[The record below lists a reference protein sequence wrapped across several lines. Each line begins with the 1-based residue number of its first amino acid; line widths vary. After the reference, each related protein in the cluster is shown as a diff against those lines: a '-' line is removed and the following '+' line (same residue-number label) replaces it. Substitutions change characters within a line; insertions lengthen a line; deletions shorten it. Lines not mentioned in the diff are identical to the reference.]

1 MLDFSKGKRKKNQL
15 SSEVESAELV
25 LQQRLSQHVPCHRM
39 TSGGPALSSAMP
51 TGQRHRDLPAPSSPR
66 KRQDSTGDRFGIKSS
81 TPRARSFPSFADEER
96 QSFFQAVIL
105 RITLP
110 QNYGAAPTQLP
121 SRRPIGGPPASR
133 RAPSGRDCGSHSPES
148 RGTAQRGAQR
158 GRPRSALSAPGPAQR
173 PPPQVAPTPRP
184 AARPQVRPAG
194 RRAAQWPLPV
204 PVRLG
209 QVRRADGGKKNN

>member
-1 MLDFSKGKRKKNQL
+1 M
-15 SSEVESAELV
+15 

-66 KRQDSTGDRFGIKSS
+66 KRQDSTGDRFGIKSR

-194 RRAAQWPLPV
+194 RRAAQWPLPA

-209 QVRRADGGKKNN
+209 QVRRADGEKKNN